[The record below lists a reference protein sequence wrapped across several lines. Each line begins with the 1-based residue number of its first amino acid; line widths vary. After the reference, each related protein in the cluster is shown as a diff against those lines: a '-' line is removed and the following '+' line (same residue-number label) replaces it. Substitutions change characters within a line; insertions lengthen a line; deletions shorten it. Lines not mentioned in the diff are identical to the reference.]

1 MLKALQAVGL
11 LTLRPDREIVC
22 VVNPRVSPWWALEWL
37 GAPYARRCFG
47 YRFAGLRTRPNGPP
61 VGLGK
66 GRDLSG
72 KITHAA
78 TPRRMFAANA
88 AANNRASVQAKSKEW
103 SNVRASCQSPE
114 TSENRWTTRS
124 KSGLDPRYAMRT
136 DGPK

>member
-22 VVNPRVSPWWALEWL
+22 VVNPRVSPWWAFEWL

-66 GRDLSG
+66 GRDLLG
-72 KITHAA
+72 KIIHAA
-78 TPRRMFAANA
+78 TPRRIFAANA
-88 AANNRASVQAKSKEW
+88 AANKRASVHAKSNVW
-103 SNVRASCQSPE
+103 SNVRTSCQSPDK
-114 TSENRWTTRS
+114 SENRWTVRS
-124 KSGLDPRYAMRT
+124 
-136 DGPK
+136 

>member
-1 MLKALQAVGL
+1 MLKALQIVGL

-22 VVNPRVSPWWALEWL
+22 VVNPRVSPWWAFEWL
-37 GAPYARRCFG
+37 GAPYARDNLPVWLW
-47 YRFAGLRTRPNGPP
+47 GLRTRPNGPP

-66 GRDLSG
+66 GRDLLG

-88 AANNRASVQAKSKEW
+88 AANNRASVQAKSNSW

-114 TSENRWTTRS
+114 TSENRWTVRS
-124 KSGLDPRYAMRT
+124 KSGLDPR
-136 DGPK
+136 